1 MAVSDS
7 SASDSSAP
15 GWVLVVPVKRLDQA
29 KTRLG
34 ARFGGGRRELALAFA
49 ADTVTAALR
58 AAPVRAVVVV
68 TDVPEAARAL
78 TELGADVV
86 ADAPAAGLNPALR
99 HGANVAARRFPG
111 CGTGALSADLP
122 ALRPD
127 ELDRA
132 LLRAAQ
138 LTGER
143 QHAFVRD
150 AAGTGTTVVL
160 SRVGSPLAPAFG
172 PDSAAAH
179 LAAGH
184 VEIAGD
190 DLPSVR
196 HDVDTPDD
204 LEAALRLGVGP
215 HTAALLSEL
224 ADV

>member
-7 SASDSSAP
+7 PTPD
-15 GWVLVVPVKRLDQA
+15 WVLVVPVKRLDQA

-34 ARFGGGRRELALAFA
+34 ARYGGGRRELALAFA
-49 ADTVTAALR
+49 ADTVAAALR
-58 AAPVRAVVVV
+58 AAQVRAVVVV
-68 TDVPEAARAL
+68 TDAPEAARAL
-78 TELGADVV
+78 SGLGADVV

-99 HGANVAARRFPG
+99 HGADVATRRFPG

-122 ALRPD
+122 ALRPH
-127 ELDRA
+127 ELDLA
-132 LLRAAQ
+132 LLRAARVS
-138 LTGER
+138 GARE
-143 QHAFVRD
+143 HAFVRD
-150 AAGTGTTVVL
+150 AEGTGTTVVL
-160 SRVGSPLAPAFG
+160 SRAGSPLAPAFG

-184 VEIAGD
+184 AEVSGD

-224 ADV
+224 SRG